1 MTVDCSVLLN
11 DIKLSKYNKN
21 DSYID
26 GKLIR
31 KWLFIINKY

>member
-11 DIKLSKYNKN
+11 DIKLSKYDKN

-31 KWLFIINKY
+31 K